1 MVNAIVL
8 INAEPSKINALA
20 QELVKIDNVTE
31 VYSVGGRYD
40 LAAVIR
46 ARSNEEIS
54 DIVTGSLLAMDGII
68 STETLIA
75 FRVYS
80 QYDLERLFSIGME

>member
-1 MVNAIVL
+1 
-8 INAEPSKINALA
+8 LA